1 MCLIVIGSILAAL
14 GIYGAIG
21 YQEYKNNKEY
31 NHVYIPLVE
40 MNNEKVKHIE
50 FLPNNYIMVVMDNNR
65 TYDGYINDVQQQLKH
80 KLNID
85 MNIIN
90 MSKGDF
96 NKKIVHIR
104 YDPFNFGYYI
114 IVMCDGQS
122 VAGTKDQIERVLK
135 YQYSLDIDIEEEYLK
150 TRIYNHIDYKHHGE
164 VKKRMNNRLLIAN
177 EKKEID
183 NILLKSM
190 NDRSKLIDEFKKE
203 IDSDEDDNKK
213 IN

>member
-65 TYDGYINDVQQQLKH
+65 TYDRYI
-80 KLNID
+80 
-85 MNIIN
+85 
-90 MSKGDF
+90 
-96 NKKIVHIR
+96 
-104 YDPFNFGYYI
+104 
-114 IVMCDGQS
+114 
-122 VAGTKDQIERVLK
+122 
-135 YQYSLDIDIEEEYLK
+135 
-150 TRIYNHIDYKHHGE
+150 
-164 VKKRMNNRLLIAN
+164 N